1 MMVEMMNFFLSLLV
15 ADWIMKDMKP
25 ETAKAILVGGAIL
38 LVIGMAIFSGSIV
51 CLVALAIVAGI
62 VGLAIFRGTPY

>member
-1 MMVEMMNFFLSLLV
+1 MMIVMMDFLLSLLV

-25 ETAKAILVGGAIL
+25 ETARAILVGGAIL

-62 VGLAIFRGTPY
+62 VGLAVFRGTPY

>member
-1 MMVEMMNFFLSLLV
+1 MMNFFLSLLV